1 MTSNIMTRV
10 HGLGI
15 VLVLV
20 LLIVAFSIMSPN
32 FLDAN
37 NLFNILRQVTTLG
50 IVAVGF
56 AFVLLTGGIDLSV
69 GYQVSLYVVVCGM
82 LMSQFDVPWPL
93 AIVLVL
99 VLGLGIGL
107 INGLIIT
114 FTGVAPLIVTLS
126 MMTILNGVSYLLSKG
141 LPISGFPREFSV
153 LGQGSLGVIP
163 ISVIVL
169 ALVWGI
175 GYFIANK
182 TSTGRYFY
190 AIGNNVEAAR
200 LSGVNTRRTLLFVY
214 AVCGLFTAIGAVLL
228 LSRLNS
234 AQSATG
240 AGFEFSVLTAC
251 VLGGVS
257 VMGGRGSLFGAFI
270 GVLIV
275 GVLDNG
281 LVLLNVSEYVQLVIK
296 GVILLT
302 AVIYDAMSK
311 NSGGRR
317 KQIGGVSIGGG
328 KGDQHDKTGEQNAVP
343 AGTGPAATA

>member
-1 MTSNIMTRV
+1 MKSFRMPRV
-10 HGLGI
+10 QELAIVI
-15 VLVLV
+15 VLI
-20 LLIVAFSIMSPN
+20 LLIVAFSILSPN

-37 NLFNILRQVTTLG
+37 NLFNIMRQVTTLG

-56 AFVLLTGGIDLSV
+56 AFVLITGGIDLSV
-69 GYQVSLYVVVCGM
+69 GYQISLYVVVCGL
-82 LMSQFDVPWPL
+82 LMTQFSLPWPL
-93 AIVLVL
+93 AILL
-99 VLGLGIGL
+99 VLGLGIGIGL
-107 INGLIIT
+107 INGAIIT

-126 MMTILNGVSYLLSKG
+126 MMTILNGVSYLLSRG
-141 LPISGFPREFSV
+141 LPISGFPSDFSI
-153 LGQGSLGVIP
+153 LGQGAFFGIP
-163 ISVIVL
+163 ISLFVL
-169 ALVWGI
+169 LAVWGI
-175 GYFIANK
+175 GLFIIGK
-182 TSTGRYFY
+182 TYLGRYFY

-214 AVCGLFTAIGAVLL
+214 AISGLFSAVGAVLL

-257 VMGGRGSLFGAFI
+257 VMGGRGTLFGAFI

-281 LVLLNVSEYVQLVIK
+281 LVLLNVSEYVQLVVK
-296 GVILLT
+296 GVILLA

-311 NSGGRR
+311 ASRGRAKR
-317 KQIGGVSIGGG
+317 IGGVTI
-328 KGDQHDKTGEQNAVP
+328 VP
-343 AGTGPAATA
+343 EKAQTPA

>member
-1 MTSNIMTRV
+1 MTAKYLPRIQ
-10 HGLGI
+10 GLGI
-15 VLVLV
+15 VLVLL
-20 LLIVAFSIMSPN
+20 LLIAGFSIMSPN
-32 FLDAN
+32 FLDPN
-37 NLFNILRQVTTLG
+37 NLFNILRQITTLG

-69 GYQVSLYVVVCGM
+69 GYQVSLYVVVCGI
-82 LMSQFDVPWPL
+82 LMSQFAVPWPL

-99 VLGLGIGL
+99 VLGVGIGL

-114 FTGVAPLIVTLS
+114 LTGVAPLIVTLS

-141 LPISGFPREFSV
+141 LPISGFPSDFSF
-153 LGQGSLGVIP
+153 LGQGAVVGIP
-163 ISVIVL
+163 VSVIVL
-169 ALVWGI
+169 AIIWAI

-182 TSTGRYFY
+182 TYIGRYFY
-190 AIGNNVEAAR
+190 AIGNNIEAAR

-214 AVCGLFTAIGAVLL
+214 AVCGLFTAVGAILL

-281 LVLLNVSEYVQLVIK
+281 LVLMNVSEYWQLVIK
-296 GVILLT
+296 GLILLT

-311 NSGGRR
+311 SSSGRK
-317 KQIGGVSIGGG
+317 KQIGGVSI
-328 KGDQHDKTGEQNAVP
+328 AP
-343 AGTGPAATA
+343 ASRSTTSA

>member
-1 MTSNIMTRV
+1 MIAKLIPRV
-10 HGLGI
+10 QELAIVI
-15 VLVLV
+15 VLI
-20 LLIVAFSIMSPN
+20 LLIIGFSILSPH

-37 NLFNILRQVTTLG
+37 NIFNILRQVTTLG

-56 AFVLLTGGIDLSV
+56 AFVLITGGIDLSV
-69 GYQVSLYVVVCGM
+69 GYQISLYVVVCGM
-82 LMSQFDVPWPL
+82 LMTQADLPWPL
-93 AIVLVL
+93 AVALVL
-99 VLGLGIGL
+99 VLGTIIGL

-114 FTGVAPLIVTLS
+114 LTGVAPLIVTLS

-141 LPISGFPREFSV
+141 LPISGFPSGFSV
-153 LGQGSLGVIP
+153 LGQGSVIGIPVSLFILIAVWALGLFI
-163 ISVIVL
+163 
-169 ALVWGI
+169 I
-175 GYFIANK
+175 GK
-182 TSTGRYFY
+182 TYIGRYFY

-214 AVCGLFTAIGAVLL
+214 SICGLFTAIGAVLL

-257 VMGGRGSLFGAFI
+257 VMGGRGTLFGAFV

-281 LVLLNVSEYVQLVIK
+281 LVLMNVSEYVQLVIK
-296 GVILLT
+296 GVILLV
-302 AVIYDAMSK
+302 AVVYDATSK
-311 NSGGRR
+311 RSNGKA
-317 KQIGGVSIGGG
+317 KQIGGVSFTRP
-328 KGDQHDKTGEQNAVP
+328 KQPAVS
-343 AGTGPAATA
+343 